1 MGKFGPVAYVVFMLG
16 GTCAYVL
23 VDGDEF
29 FFSLLWAEYVMRFG
43 VSLGSLSDEGW
54 VCIPALFG

>member
-29 FFSLLWAEYVMRFG
+29 FFFPLMGRVCDAFWG
-43 VSLGSLSDEGW
+43 VSGQS
-54 VCIPALFG
+54 I